1 MSADH
6 HGLVLPESA
15 NNQDNSP
22 HRYGCS
28 QSELDS
34 SSLGR
39 HSDDSIPCKLVG
51 DADQVKLKL
60 NFANQKVDLVLKS
73 ENEGFVFK
81 INCI

>member
-1 MSADH
+1 MLTTTGWSF
-6 HGLVLPESA
+6 L
-15 NNQDNSP
+15 NQLTIKTIP
-22 HRYGCS
+22 HHRYGCS

-39 HSDDSIPCKLVG
+39 HSDDSMPCKLVG